1 MTPAAAI
8 LLTLTIP
15 TAPAPKADAGVP
27 ADLIDLLPADT
38 AGVLIVDAVAAGKSE
53 IGQTILKLFADQQR
67 PDQPIAFAELGREA
81 EWVLLAPF
89 LIDKG
94 VGDFCLIVRL
104 KEKSE
109 FGKATVAQA
118 KRTGIDPQQIGP
130 RTVRALSRP
139 DIGMTLIDDRTLMVV
154 MAADPTQIQQTWAA
168 AFTPRDTPGP
178 SRELRKLIVD
188 GAKDR
193 RAVQMYGHHP
203 KKVAH
208 SAYLPLAHF
217 GVRREA
223 IAGLGEKLV
232 SYRGGIQMGDAGD
245 VELRFQAR
253 DADAA
258 KELLKVYD
266 TLDDKLPPFV
276 TGFRSEAKVVRDGD
290 QVVLT
295 ARLTKAVAELV
306 LPKRNK

>member
-1 MTPAAAI
+1 MPAAAI
-8 LLTLTIP
+8 LLTVTIP
-15 TAPAPKADAGVP
+15 TAPAPKGDAGVP
-27 ADLIDLLPADT
+27 ADLVDLLPADT

-67 PDQPIAFAELGREA
+67 PDQPIAFADLGREA
-81 EWVLLAPF
+81 EWILLAQF
-89 LIDKG
+89 LIDTG
-94 VGDFCLIVRL
+94 VGDFCLIARL

-118 KRTGIDPQQIGP
+118 RRTGIDPQQIGP
-130 RTVRALSRP
+130 RTVRALGRP

-154 MAADPTQIQQTWAA
+154 LAADPTQIKPTWAA
-168 AFTPRDTPGP
+168 AFTPRDPPGP

-193 RAVQMYGHHP
+193 RAVRMYGHHP
-203 KKVAH
+203 KKAAH
-208 SAYLPLAHF
+208 SAYLPLASF
-217 GVRREA
+217 GVERA
-223 IAGLGEKLV
+223 AVAGLGEKLV
-232 SYRGGIQMGDAGD
+232 SYRGAIEMGDAGE

-258 KELLKVYD
+258 KELLKVYN
-266 TLDDKLPPFV
+266 TLDGELPPFV
-276 TGFRSEAKVVRDGD
+276 TGFRAEAKMVRDGD
-290 QVVLT
+290 QVVVT